1 MSMNSIPTI
10 ALGTL
15 LVLSGTIA
23 TSACSQSGTSQTI
36 QGAHAGMSGQM
47 MHGGGKMGRAQPAPA
62 ATTGL
67 SPDLAEG
74 ARIYVG
80 SCASCHGTDGR
91 GAVPG
96 APDFTI
102 PGGVLDQT
110 DTLLEQRI
118 TQGYSTPNVPLAMPP
133 KGGNPGLSAIEIR
146 QVLRYMHHA
155 FGGRAAPG
163 AGSTQR

>member
-1 MSMNSIPTI
+1 MNSTPTI
-10 ALGTL
+10 ALGAL
-15 LVLSGTIA
+15 LVLSGAIA
-23 TSACSQSGTSQTI
+23 TSACSQTSTPQTI
-36 QGAHAGMSGQM
+36 QGTHAGMTGQM
-47 MHGGGKMGRAQPAPA
+47 MHGGGRMGRVQLAPA
-62 ATTGL
+62 ATAGL

-96 APDFTI
+96 APDFTM

-133 KGGNPGLSAIEIR
+133 KGGNSGLSAVEIR

-155 FGGRAAPG
+155 FGGRTAPD